1 MGRSAQA
8 VGSNAATGPG
18 ERSQPPMREAVAI
31 RTGDLMSRTNIAKA
45 LLVTAL
51 FLIGRPLL
59 LAQHAGHGGQSGN
72 PDGQIARGSD
82 VSRAEQLSRTQG
94 RLVSQSEDSIT
105 IETIQNG
112 EPARF
117 TYTVDD
123 RTDFRGA
130 VRVGSPVSVT
140 HIEQNGLRAATKV
153 EGQRKRR
160 GC

>member
-1 MGRSAQA
+1 
-8 VGSNAATGPG
+8 
-18 ERSQPPMREAVAI
+18 
-31 RTGDLMSRTNIAKA
+31 MSRTNIAKA

-59 LAQHAGHGGQSGN
+59 LAQHAGHGGQPGKQ
-72 PDGQIARGSD
+72 DGQIARGSD
-82 VSRAEQLSRTQG
+82 ASRADRLSRTQG

-105 IETIQNG
+105 IETIQDG
-112 EPARF
+112 EPTRF
-117 TYTVDD
+117 IYAVDG

-140 HIEQNGLRAATKV
+140 YIEQSGFRSATRV